1 MYLFWLL
8 ESKQIPRIYIS
19 AYHAYLFF
27 RLFENKIP
35 IILLHLYIDI
45 QIFYQWR
52 GTVFTICLILSSILL
67 LFRGNKKKLKILR
80 DSLIF
85 TNLFILQH
93 FFFFFFWCF
102 IEDKKENE
110 GIFLPSLCDTQI
122 IKNDNWR
129 KRFSR
134 K

>member
-1 MYLFWLL
+1 MPIYFLDYSKTKFQLFYYIYTSIFKFPINDAVQFLL
-8 ESKQIPRIYIS
+8 
-19 AYHAYLFF
+19 
-27 RLFENKIP
+27 
-35 IILLHLYIDI
+35 
-45 QIFYQWR
+45 
-52 GTVFTICLILSSILL
+52 ICLILSSILL